1 MSTIDEAHAAVAAE
15 DQQVKPTPEE
25 LLRSAQQLLQV
36 ARRLHLQAERRLFP
50 PERPRPQAEDAVVPV
65 VVADVAVPHQ
75 RDRNRLRLAC

>member
-1 MSTIDEAHAAVAAE
+1 MANSTSPLPVQPVEELAAE
-15 DQQVKPTPEE
+15 VDAVVVV
-25 LLRSAQQLLQV
+25 AQQRLLLV

>member
-1 MSTIDEAHAAVAAE
+1 MANSTSPLPVQPVEELAAE
-15 DQQVKPTPEE
+15 VDAVVVAQ
-25 LLRSAQQLLQV
+25 QQLLLV
-36 ARRLHLQAERRLFP
+36 SRRLHLQAERRLFP

>member
-1 MSTIDEAHAAVAAE
+1 VEELAAE
-15 DQQVKPTPEE
+15 VDAVVVAQ
-25 LLRSAQQLLQV
+25 QQLLQV